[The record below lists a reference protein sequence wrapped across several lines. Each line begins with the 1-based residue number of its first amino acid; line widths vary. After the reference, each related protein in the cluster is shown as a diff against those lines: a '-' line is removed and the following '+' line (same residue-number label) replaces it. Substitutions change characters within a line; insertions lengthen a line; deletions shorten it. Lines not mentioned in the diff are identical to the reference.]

1 MKWIIQW
8 RESYTVL
15 RFEGD
20 LMVGATQFF
29 ETGVMP
35 WLKAPFAPIILDLT
49 DLKIIASAGLSSL
62 IRIREAAV
70 DAEVHLVMVRPAE
83 EAWRALELAR
93 LNELF
98 AHADSVEAAAELVT
112 GMST

>member
-1 MKWIIQW
+1 MKWTIDW

-29 ETGVMP
+29 ETGVIP
-35 WLKAPFAPIILDLT
+35 WLKVPFAPIVLDLSE
-49 DLKIIASAGLSSL
+49 LRIIASAGLASL
-62 IRIREAAV
+62 LKIRKAAIN
-70 DAEVHLVMVRPAE
+70 AEVHLVIVKPTQ
-83 EAWRALELAR
+83 EAWRALEMAR

-112 GMST
+112 GGLS